1 MNIAPGF
8 LTQLV
13 AEKVKEGGSYSRTK
27 WKLRQDLAFM
37 SETAG
42 LIVAEEGFEMDFAS
56 VPRLPLTFWLTGDTA
71 HASAVIHDKLC
82 RDWVPRGWI
91 TWAGA
96 AEVFREAMEHEGV
109 PAWRRWLMYQGVL
122 GADPAK
128 KPWDHAA

>member
-8 LTQLV
+8 LTQHV
-13 AEKVKEGGSYSRTK
+13 AEKVKEGGSYSRSK
-27 WKLRQDLAFM
+27 WRQRQDLVFM
-37 SETAG
+37 SEKYG
-42 LIVAEEGFEMDFAS
+42 LIVAEAGFIHDHAS
-56 VPRLPLTFWLTGDTA
+56 VPRLPFTFWLTGDTA

-91 TWAGA
+91 TWEGA

-109 PAWRRWLMYQGVL
+109 PAWRRWIMYQGVL

-128 KPWDHAA
+128 KQWDHSA